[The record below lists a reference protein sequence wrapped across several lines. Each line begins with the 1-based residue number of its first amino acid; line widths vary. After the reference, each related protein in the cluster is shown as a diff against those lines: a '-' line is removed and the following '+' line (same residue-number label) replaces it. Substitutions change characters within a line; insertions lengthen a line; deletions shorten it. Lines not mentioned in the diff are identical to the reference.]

1 MTTTTPINTSTT
13 FSNAIAVTS
22 TTAVHSNS
30 ANSFPTPTMTLS
42 DAYNPIPADI
52 NSDGKCDFITS
63 GSMTYSYEGYIYL
76 NNGNGGFNNKSL
88 FFDADVILVDFN
100 NDNLNDLLLRNYGG
114 GAATTSGIGSLNF
127 SINSNGA
134 YFSLPTYLG
143 SCGSSM
149 IGGDNYAVGNFNADG
164 RPDVVTTSNDLS
176 NSQLNVSMFIND
188 GKNGFNTPITSSYPS
203 SYSSTIDSTADFNGD
218 NRADLLINGHVFLS
232 DGTGSFSQPIA
243 VDSNTPTTGGY
254 HIADFNGDG
263 AADLYSGNYN
273 SDGSVLINDGT
284 GHFNSI
290 ALNTNDI
297 IKGAADFNG
306 DGKADLIVY
315 SSNQATQKIST
326 SIRINDGSGRFD
338 VSIPVDGTIN
348 AVADF
353 NGDGRADL
361 ILGDSA
367 YLTTS
372 VRMNDG
378 YGNFGNSIT
387 VSGSILSSSSMGGA
401 MYSDFAEESKKTV
414 GDFNGDGRPDL
425 ITQDSSGQPYSGTIN
440 IFDSSIF
447 SGSSVVTTTPSTTDT
462 PSINHAPTGSVAISG
477 TPIQA
482 QTLTFKNTL
491 ADADGLGDFSYQ
503 WLSNGAEIFGATN
516 ASYVLSATDIG
527 KKISVQVSYLDSEGT
542 NELIASDMTTPVSGL
557 AIATNGNDQITGTA
571 KAEKID
577 GLAGNDILKGLEG
590 NDTLIGG
597 ADLDTLIGGAGA
609 DNLTGGSDS
618 DVFKFTALADSGI
631 TSKTR
636 DTITDFTSK
645 IDKFDLSVLDA
656 NEKSTGDQAFTFIGN
671 AAFSKTNAT
680 GQLRFDT
687 TSKILYGSTDAD
699 ITPEF
704 SIQLN
709 GVKSLVTGDFIL

>member
-1 MTTTTPINTSTT
+1 MTTTLTATNIS
-13 FSNAIAVTS
+13 V
-22 TTAVHSNS
+22 TTAVPSNS
-30 ANSFPTPTMTLS
+30 TNSFPTPTMTLS
-42 DAYNPIPADI
+42 NAYNPIPADV

-63 GSMTYSYEGYIYL
+63 SSITYSQNGTYIYL

-88 FFDADVILVDFN
+88 FFDADVTLVDFN
-100 NDNLNDLLLRNYGG
+100 NDNLNDLLLHSYGEGSVMGG
-114 GAATTSGIGSLNF
+114 GIRSLDF
-127 SINSNGA
+127 SMNSNGA

-143 SCGSSM
+143 SYSNMGGM
-149 IGGDNYAVGNFNADG
+149 NGGDNYAVGDFNADG
-164 RPDVVTTSNDLS
+164 RLDVVTTSNDS
-176 NSQLNVSMFIND
+176 SGNNQLNVSIFINN
-188 GKNGFNTPITSSYPS
+188 GKNGFNTPVTSSNLS
-203 SYSSTIDSTADFNGD
+203 KYSSTIDSTADFNGD
-218 NRADLLINGHVFLS
+218 KRADLLIGDYVLLS
-232 DGTGSFSQPIA
+232 DGTGSFGQPIT
-243 VDSNTPTTGGY
+243 VDSNTPPMGGY

-273 SDGSVLINDGT
+273 SDGSVLINDGK

-290 ALNTNDI
+290 ALNANDM
-297 IKGAADFNG
+297 IKGTADFNG
-306 DGKADLIVY
+306 DGKADLIVSNY
-315 SSNQATQKIST
+315 NQATQTTST
-326 SIRINDGSGRFD
+326 SIRINDGSGRFG
-338 VSIPVDGTIN
+338 VSIPVDGMIN

-387 VSGSILSSSSMGGA
+387 VSGSILSSSSMGGG
-401 MYSDFAEESKKTV
+401 MYSDIEAESKRTV
-414 GDFNGDGRPDL
+414 ADFNGDGRPDL

-482 QTLTFKNTL
+482 QTLTIKNTL

-542 NELIASDMTTPVSGL
+542 NELIASDVTTPVSGI

-577 GLAGNDILKGLEG
+577 GLAGNDLLSGLAG
-590 NDTLIGG
+590 NDTLIGSAG
-597 ADLDTLIGGAGA
+597 LDTLIGGAGA
-609 DNLTGGSDS
+609 DNLTGGNDA
-618 DVFKFTALADSGI
+618 DIFKFTALADSGI

-645 IDKFDLSVLDA
+645 IDKIDLSAIDA
-656 NEKSTGDQAFTFIGN
+656 NEKLTGDQAFSFIN
-671 AAFSKTNAT
+671 SAAFSKTNAT
-680 GQLRFDT
+680 GQLRFDI

-699 ITPEF
+699 IAPEF
-704 SIQLN
+704 SIQFN
-709 GVKSLVTGDFIL
+709 GVSSLVAGDFVL